1 MPKSEPIR
9 GLRFTGGERHIPGV
23 PARDLDDADLA
34 RLAYVRLVTASRAAG
49 EPDPDPRTVDTAPVR
64 AELLGSGL
72 YEEA

>member
-1 MPKSEPIR
+1 MPKTSTHA
-9 GLRFTGGERHIPGV
+9 GLRFTGGVRHIPGV

-34 RLAYVRLVTASRAAG
+34 RLAYVRAVTATRAAG
-49 EPDPDPRTVDTAPVR
+49 EPDPDPRAVDAAPVR